1 MFISMPEVNYSESSA
16 PDPRDRYEVSINGH
30 CVGVHAE
37 EHAAQIHAQCLHKYL
52 LCNEDPGV
60 IYIQFYLK
68 DIHVSTHRVQGELDE
83 ADYIEKAAGLL
94 EFDRYEVKRI
104 G

>member
-1 MFISMPEVNYSESSA
+1 MTM
-16 PDPRDRYEVSINGH
+16 
-30 CVGVHAE
+30 
-37 EHAAQIHAQCLHKYL
+37 
-52 LCNEDPGV
+52 CNEDPGV
-60 IYIQFYLK
+60 TYIQFYLK
-68 DIHVSTHRVQGELDE
+68 DIHVSPHRVQGEFDE